1 MDYLTPQQVL
11 FIHYRLIEATGGSH
25 GVRDLGALQAAVARP
40 KATFE
45 GDDLY
50 PDLFAKAAAL
60 MESIIKNHPF
70 VDGNKRTAITAAG
83 IFLQRNGCRLQAAQ
97 DELYR
102 FTMAMAAGSAK
113 VKDAEEWIRAHANR
127 IEGEIADTRGFLKGI
142 DTTIEREQD
151 RD

>member
-11 FIHYRLIEATGGSH
+11 FIHYRLIETTGGSH
-25 GVRDLGALQAAVARP
+25 GVRDLGALQAAAARP
-40 KATFE
+40 RATFE

-50 PDLFAKAAAL
+50 PDLLAKAAAL

-83 IFLQRNGCRLQAAQ
+83 VFLQRNGCLLEATQ

-102 FTMAMAAGSAK
+102 FTMAMAVGRAK
-113 VKDAEEWIRAHANR
+113 VKDVDEWLRTHAR
-127 IEGEIADTRGFLKGI
+127 PL
-142 DTTIEREQD
+142 
-151 RD
+151 

>member
-11 FIHYRLIEATGGSH
+11 FIHYRLIETTGGSH
-25 GVRDLGALQAAVARP
+25 GVRDLGALQAAAARP
-40 KATFE
+40 RATFE
-45 GDDLY
+45 GDALY

-83 IFLQRNGCRLQAAQ
+83 VFLQRNGSHLEATH

-102 FTMAMAAGSAK
+102 FTMAMAEGRAK
-113 VKDAEEWIRAHANR
+113 VKDAEEWFRAHAR
-127 IEGEIADTRGFLKGI
+127 
-142 DTTIEREQD
+142 
-151 RD
+151 